1 MSGASSRPL
10 WLGTLSLRPG
20 LADLTRWTDVERGA
34 VQAHFEALQAH
45 EREGRLVIAGRSQD
59 MDGADRLAEDTIGIV
74 IFHAADRDEAESIMQ
89 ADPAVRADV
98 MRYQLRSFGIAV
110 ARGGLAGEAD

>member
-1 MSGASSRPL
+1 MSGSAAQPL

-34 VQAHFEALQAH
+34 VQAHFEALQAQ

-59 MDGADRLAEDTIGIV
+59 MDGADRLAEDTVGIV
-74 IFHAADRDEAESIMQ
+74 IFHAADRDEAEAVMQ
-89 ADPAVRADV
+89 ADPAVRGGV
-98 MRYQLRSFGIAV
+98 MRYKLRSFSVAV
-110 ARGGLAGEAD
+110 ARRGLAGEAD